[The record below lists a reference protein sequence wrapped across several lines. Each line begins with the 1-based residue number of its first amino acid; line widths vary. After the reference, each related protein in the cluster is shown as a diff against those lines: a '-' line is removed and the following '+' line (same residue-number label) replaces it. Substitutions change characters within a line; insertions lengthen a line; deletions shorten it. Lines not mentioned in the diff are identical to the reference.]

1 MKVLVTGGAGFIGPY
16 LVGALK
22 NTGHEVV
29 ILDNFS
35 SGNKSNLEGSSAKI
49 VEGDIRN
56 LENVESAMEG
66 CELVFHLA
74 AQSSVQRSMEN
85 PEEDSEINVLGTE
98 NVLEAAEKAG
108 VKKLVFFSSAAV
120 YGNPLEFPVTEE
132 TETKPISPYGESKLA
147 AEKLCAE
154 SSIPTFILRIFNI
167 YGNGGQG
174 VIPKMLVEAN
184 LGRSPEIYGDG
195 EQTRDFLYVKD
206 LVRAC
211 ILCLENESGKSTIL
225 NIASGE
231 ETSINDIVSAME
243 NALGKEL
250 NVVKTTEKEGDIKRS
265 WTSISRASEKIGYR
279 PEYSIEDGIKD
290 MLK

>member
-22 NTGHEVV
+22 NAGHEVV

-35 SGNKSNLEGSSAKI
+35 SGNKANLEDSSATI

-56 LENVESAMEG
+56 LENVESAMDG

-85 PEEDSEINVLGTE
+85 PEEDNEINVLGTK

-132 TETKPISPYGESKLA
+132 TETKPISPYGESKLS

-167 YGNGGQG
+167 YGKGGQG

-184 LGRSPEIYGDG
+184 LGRSPKVYGDG

>member
-1 MKVLVTGGAGFIGPY
+1 VC
-16 LVGALK
+16 
-22 NTGHEVV
+22 
-29 ILDNFS
+29 S
-35 SGNKSNLEGSSAKI
+35 SDL
-49 VEGDIRN
+49 
-56 LENVESAMEG
+56 
-66 CELVFHLA
+66 
-74 AQSSVQRSMEN
+74 
-85 PEEDSEINVLGTE
+85 
-98 NVLEAAEKAG
+98 
-108 VKKLVFFSSAAV
+108 
-120 YGNPLEFPVTEE
+120 E

-174 VIPKMLVEAN
+174 VITKMLVEAN